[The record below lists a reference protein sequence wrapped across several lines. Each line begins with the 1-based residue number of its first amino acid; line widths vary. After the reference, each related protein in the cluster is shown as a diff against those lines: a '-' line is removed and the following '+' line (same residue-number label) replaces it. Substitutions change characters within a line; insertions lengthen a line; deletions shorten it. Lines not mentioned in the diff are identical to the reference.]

1 MCVCLW
7 RSWSTGLVPH
17 SLAGEGRCVQGESAG
32 TIPGFSQYS
41 LPPSQCISVS
51 LSLRLLETP
60 RVSTRQGRGGG
71 RGGES
76 GGRGGLAALK
86 QEVGFRVSKV
96 PTEAGAG
103 RVRSSLTHIVV
114 FIWRSAVV
122 SGCAH
127 RCQVDAVGVVE
138 FVVFNFVSPR
148 LAHGHLRG
156 QTFWVCL

>member
-1 MCVCLW
+1 MCLW

-17 SLAGEGRCVQGESAG
+17 SLAGEGHCVQGEPAG

-41 LPPSQCISVS
+41 LPPSQCISMS

-122 SGCAH
+122 SGCAPSLLSTQRSSSSFKNWLRH
-127 RCQVDAVGVVE
+127 QFLWLISLAAVLQ
-138 FVVFNFVSPR
+138 P
-148 LAHGHLRG
+148 
-156 QTFWVCL
+156 